1 MMRTVTIKGV
11 EYNLRYTLRALFIY
25 EELKGEP
32 YSGAK
37 IINNYILLFSMLLA
51 NNKDFSLSFNEV
63 IEACDDNPSIFQEFV
78 SVLEAENERVR
89 KMAEHDSDKKKAKKT
104 EKG

>member
-1 MMRTVTIKGV
+1 MRTVSIKGV

-63 IEACDDNPSIFQEFV
+63 IEACDDNPSIFQW
-78 SVLEAENERVR
+78 LGMIRI
-89 KMAEHDSDKKKAKKT
+89 KKKRRKPKRDKCHKT
-104 EKG
+104 I

>member
-32 YSGAK
+32 YSGDK
-37 IINNYILLFSMLLA
+37 IINNYIVVFYA
-51 NNKDFSLSFNEV
+51 
-63 IEACDDNPSIFQEFV
+63 ACQ
-78 SVLEAENERVR
+78 
-89 KMAEHDSDKKKAKKT
+89 
-104 EKG
+104 

>member
-1 MMRTVTIKGV
+1 MRTVTIKGV

-32 YSGAK
+32 YSGDK

-51 NNKDFSLSFNEV
+51 NNKDFSLSF

-89 KMAEHDSDKKKAKKT
+89 KMAGHDSDKKKAKKT

>member
-1 MMRTVTIKGV
+1 MMRTVSIKGV

-37 IINNYILLFSMLLA
+37 AINSYILLFTMLIA
-51 NNKDFSLSFNEV
+51 NNKGFSLNFED
-63 IEACDDNPSIFQEFV
+63 IIDACDSDPSIFQE
-78 SVLEAENERVR
+78 ENERVR
-89 KMAEHDSDKKKAKKT
+89 RMAEYKPDKKKVKRKKQ
-104 EKG
+104 G

>member
-32 YSGAK
+32 YSGDKA
-37 IINNYILLFSMLLA
+37 INSYILLFTMLIA
-51 NNKDFSLSFNEV
+51 NNKDFSLNFED
-63 IEACDDNPSIFQEFV
+63 IIDACDSDPSIFQEFV
-78 SVLEAENERVR
+78 SVLEEENERVR
-89 KMAEHDSDKKKAKKT
+89 RMAKYKPDKKKVKRKKQ
-104 EKG
+104 G